1 MKLQVVQKDNKY
13 YGKLPD
19 SDWVDVPLSNNKLRK
34 EVLTYRKVGNIVEVV
49 IIISANSEYTPGN
62 TEIIATGLP
71 KTRFKQIG
79 LINSETDGKPTLRI
93 AIDSDGILRFWYNS
107 SPIKAWTYYAQCTYI
122 S

>member
-34 EVLTYRKVGNIVEVV
+34 EALKYRKVGNIVEVI
-49 IIISANSEYTPGN
+49 IIISANSEYTPGF

-71 KTRFKQIG
+71 KTAFKQIG
-79 LINSETDGKPTLRI
+79 LINSETDGKPILRI

-107 SPIKAWTYYAQCTYI
+107 SPIKSWAYYAQCTYI